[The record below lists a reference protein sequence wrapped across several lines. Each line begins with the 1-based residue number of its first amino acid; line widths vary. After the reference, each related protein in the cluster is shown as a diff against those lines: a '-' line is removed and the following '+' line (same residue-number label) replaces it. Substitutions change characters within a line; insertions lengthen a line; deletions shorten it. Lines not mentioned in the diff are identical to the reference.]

1 MLRILCLC
9 VALLLAPLSAQA
21 DIISKPEKFS
31 RPEKSGPVRLVC
43 FNPNGL
49 IAHVERLTREQ
60 IIGVRFA
67 ALDGEIKWPCDDVQ
81 LPTGTVLLHERWL
94 QSKDGWY
101 VMAQTVQYPNGSVWV
116 TVDPMQATYYLQPLQ
131 FRRYYPDFF
140 VPIIPDDARDDYG
153 GLIYRDRRESYP
165 QSPRDKTSGMDV
177 DEAQEHVRR
186 QLEALRNRRQ

>member
-1 MLRILCLC
+1 MIRILCLC
-9 VALLLAPLSAQA
+9 VALLSAPLAAQA
-21 DIISKPEKFS
+21 DNNNRQEKNN
-31 RPEKSGPVRLVC
+31 PIRLVC
-43 FNPNGL
+43 MNPKGL
-49 IAHVERLTREQ
+49 VAHVEKLTRNQ
-60 IIGVRFA
+60 IIGVRFVA
-67 ALDGEIKWPCDDVQ
+67 RDGDIKWPCSDVQ

-165 QSPRDKTSGMDV
+165 QSQRNRPSGMDV
-177 DEAQEHVRR
+177 DEGQEHIRR
-186 QLEALRNRRQ
+186 QLGLPPKQ